1 MFYHTYHHT
10 VSPPFWF
17 VCLPFHSISELIHL
31 SLLNLTRA
39 VASWLLHS
47 TPEREVRVQALT
59 GEQGCRSGESSC
71 PPPLWFGFDSRTRRH
86 VWVEFVVGSHP
97 CSEGFPPGSL
107 VFLPPQKSTHLNSN
121 SISKQWMKSHLMEM
135 PLQIP
140 LLLLLLLLLLL
151 FVVCFSKTFY
161 SHHASLHPYT

>member
-1 MFYHTYHHT
+1 MAT
-10 VSPPFWF
+10 
-17 VCLPFHSISELIHL
+17 
-31 SLLNLTRA
+31 
-39 VASWLLHS
+39 WLVHS

-121 SISKQWMKSHLMEM
+121 SISKQWKKSHFMEM
-135 PLQIP
+135 SLQIP
-140 LLLLLLLLLLL
+140 IYFIIFIL
-151 FVVCFSKTFY
+151 FRSVMRHSWPSSTNIVSGIHTLRAERARSSCQTLPCHTTVSD
-161 SHHASLHPYT
+161 